1 MYANINVQHSCKIL
15 QNYLKSLMSNQQQ
28 IVGATFWQTLY
39 TVNMQQTDKQI
50 QNYTVLQASFLNAR
64 LNGASSVKYY
74 W

>member
-1 MYANINVQHSCKIL
+1 
-15 QNYLKSLMSNQQQ
+15 MSNQQQ